1 LKGRFFEKKVDPTLV
16 YGIMIFPIAGQ
27 EGGME
32 NILAVVGAITGTLGL
47 AETIISKGYFV
58 TADHHELDLIEKN
71 EKINF
76 TWIR

>member
-1 LKGRFFEKKVDPTLV
+1 
-16 YGIMIFPIAGQ
+16 
-27 EGGME
+27 ME